1 MDTTDTLLQPLDP
14 DAPCGPNLEYDAA
27 FLALETLASPRAER
41 VVGDSVKQA
50 ESPEWRDVAR
60 QAEDVAT
67 RTRDL
72 RVAIHLATARL
83 HTGGFPAWA
92 EGIALVRGL
101 LERYWDEVHPAPEDG
116 DTTER
121 VNALAAL
128 SSPDAMLGQLRVA
141 HLVRAERLGGFS
153 LRDLRVL
160 AGSVKPT
167 DGAVAVTQE
176 HVDSVMQQVDVDT
189 LVQFHDAI
197 ATGLDHTRAIAHLFD
212 ERTPGSGPELDALV
226 RDLRDLQAF
235 VQPYVSARA
244 PDAIAARDADA
255 STDAEATPVSPR
267 EARGPIQGAAD
278 VVRMLDEICAWY
290 AIHEPSSPIPP
301 LLQRARSLVGL
312 GFADL
317 LKAIAPG
324 GLAEF
329 QVLSGD
335 GRDA

>member
-1 MDTTDTLLQPLDP
+1 MDTTETFLQPLDP

-27 FLALETLASPRAER
+27 FLALETLAAPRAER
-41 VVGDSVKQA
+41 AIGDSVKQA
-50 ESPEWRDVAR
+50 EAPEWRDVAK

-83 HTGGFPAWA
+83 HVGGFPAWA
-92 EGIALVRGL
+92 AGIALIRGL
-101 LERYWDEVHPAPEDG
+101 LERYWDEVHPAPDDG
-116 DTTER
+116 DATER

-141 HLVRAERLGGFS
+141 SLVRAERIGGFT

-160 AGSVKPT
+160 AGSVKPA
-167 DGAVAVTQE
+167 DGGTAVTQE
-176 HVDSVMQQVDVDT
+176 HVDAVMQQADVEA
-189 LVQFHDAI
+189 LVQLHEAI
-197 ATGLDHTRAIAHLFD
+197 ANALDDTRAIGALFD
-212 ERTPGSGPELDALV
+212 ERTPGSGPELDALL
-226 RDLRDLQAF
+226 RDLREIQAF
-235 VQPYVSARA
+235 VQPYLAIRA
-244 PDAIAARDADA
+244 PEAIATPEAPTADGEMPA
-255 STDAEATPVSPR
+255 PAR
-267 EARGPIQGAAD
+267 EARGPIHNAAD

-290 AIHEPSSPIPP
+290 AMHEPSSPIPP

-324 GLAEF
+324 GLSEF

-335 GRDA
+335 GT

>member
-1 MDTTDTLLQPLDP
+1 MDTTDTFLQPLDP

-27 FLALETLASPRAER
+27 FLALETLAAPRAER

-50 ESPEWRDVAR
+50 ESPEWRDVAK
-60 QAEDVAT
+60 QAEEVAA

-83 HTGGFPAWA
+83 HIGGFPAWA
-92 EGIALVRGL
+92 AGIALIRRL
-101 LERYWDEVHPAPEDG
+101 LERYWDDVHPAPDDG
-116 DTTER
+116 DATER

-128 SSPDAMLGQLRVA
+128 SSPEAMLGQLRVA
-141 HLVRAERLGGFS
+141 NLVRAERLGAFS

-160 AGSVKPT
+160 AGSVKPG
-167 DGAVAVTQE
+167 DGVNAVTQE
-176 HVDSVMQQVDVDT
+176 HVDAVMQQVDVDT
-189 LVQFHDAI
+189 LVELHGAI
-197 ATGLDHTRAIAHLFD
+197 ASALEDTRAIGTLFD
-212 ERTPGSGPELDALV
+212 ERTPGSGPELDALL
-226 RDLRDLQAF
+226 RDLRDMQAF
-235 VQPYVSARA
+235 VQPYLSVRA
-244 PDAIAARDADA
+244 PDALAVQDVSIDHGEAPA
-255 STDAEATPVSPR
+255 STRD
-267 EARGPIQGAAD
+267 ARGPIHGAAD

-290 AIHEPSSPIPP
+290 AVHEPSSPIPP

-329 QVLSGD
+329 QALSGD
-335 GRDA
+335 DGNA